1 MLIHML
7 DSEDQIA
14 DWVIRGKS
22 KEYKRTK
29 TREHTSIQ
37 KVKDHLG
44 GVEGQR
50 NAWLAQAKT
59 SSGGVVLPFFLL
71 MRPSA
76 FRSERTV
83 PVVHR
88 AALPREKNHSLALAG
103 A

>member
-44 GVEGQR
+44 G
-50 NAWLAQAKT
+50 
-59 SSGGVVLPFFLL
+59 GG
-71 MRPSA
+71 
-76 FRSERTV
+76 RT
-83 PVVHR
+83 
-88 AALPREKNHSLALAG
+88 EECLAG
-103 A
+103 AGEDELRRRGTSLLSSDASFGLSVGEDCSGRSPSSFTT